1 MFCSFVLMVFANVH
15 DLILTFLV
23 QLKLNP
29 STPSSDQDI
38 LSPYNISTL
47 SRRSVM
53 KIERNIRG
61 LSFNPILKFQT
72 YRQRKED
79 SEANF

>member
-1 MFCSFVLMVFANVH
+1 MVFAKVH
-15 DLILTFLV
+15 DLILTFMV
-23 QLKLNP
+23 QWKLNP

-47 SRRSVM
+47 WRRPVM

>member
-47 SRRSVM
+47 SRRPVM

-61 LSFNPILKFQT
+61 LSFNPIHKFQT

-79 SEANF
+79 SEENF